1 MHSLI
6 FIPLTEFT
14 HKLNDILFTSVGK
27 FLQLVIELYYLNFIN
42 EMVSHVSFEPFNFT
56 AGGYTHDH
64 NLDAHELLHF
74 IYPDDL
80 SFQRHYV
87 FNKVSTE
94 LGFRI

>member
-1 MHSLI
+1 
-6 FIPLTEFT
+6 
-14 HKLNDILFTSVGK
+14 
-27 FLQLVIELYYLNFIN
+27 
-42 EMVSHVSFEPFNFT
+42 MVSHVSFEPFNFT

-87 FNKVSTE
+87 FNKVYS
-94 LGFRI
+94 